1 METQKH
7 TISLNEEQEKKLL
20 LDTGAKD
27 IEEALKIT
35 LYSKLNLEILFSKLK
50 EYVPTLTDE
59 NKEEF
64 KTFLCKKFELVNKN
78 KEEVKWLF
86 KDLKTK

>member
-27 IEEALKIT
+27 IEEALK
-35 LYSKLNLEILFSKLK
+35 Y
-50 EYVPTLTDE
+50 
-59 NKEEF
+59 
-64 KTFLCKKFELVNKN
+64 
-78 KEEVKWLF
+78 
-86 KDLKTK
+86 